1 MVSSIK
7 SATVGNDIGQRDGS
21 IWLFEKR
28 KSWSLPEDQMPE
40 LAEIWR
46 EAGLEALFKTS
57 MKIYGRQE
65 VDNGVG
71 RKQR

>member
-1 MVSSIK
+1 MS
-7 SATVGNDIGQRDGS
+7 
-21 IWLFEKR
+21 
-28 KSWSLPEDQMPE
+28 E

-65 VDNGVG
+65 VDNGGG

>member
-1 MVSSIK
+1 MS
-7 SATVGNDIGQRDGS
+7 
-21 IWLFEKR
+21 
-28 KSWSLPEDQMPE
+28 E

-65 VDNGVG
+65 VDNGG
-71 RKQR
+71 GNNDDEELEELCGLHE